1 MNLNG
6 DIRVWDQIQ
15 AESDPNLLSCLMWDW
30 IDELKVASLIDKIML
45 SVNQW
50 SCSTGSKIKY
60 K

>member
-30 IDELKVASLIDKIML
+30 IDELKVGPSSLVKNILLFVKICHAL
-45 SVNQW
+45 PA
-50 SCSTGSKIKY
+50 IE
-60 K
+60 